1 MDISVFLA
9 DNWEYVALAIL
20 IIDKAVALSPMKA
33 DDMIW
38 TSIKKAVMKL
48 AGKDKSWLVHLEY
61 YKSLLKNL

>member
-20 IIDKAVALSPMKA
+20 VIDKAVALSPMKA

-48 AGKDKSWLVHLEY
+48 AGRDKS
-61 YKSLLKNL
+61 

>member
-20 IIDKAVALSPMKA
+20 VIDKAVALSTMKA

-48 AGKDKSWLVHLEY
+48 AGKDKS
-61 YKSLLKNL
+61 